1 MIVIGSH
8 KDLPPKKDSTHS
20 PNGFPEP
27 SLLQLEDCME
37 AAQMCNKAFSGLLHS
52 FRETKKLSLLLKSY
66 QASFQTPCNTCQL
79 REEGLNRS
87 RKLNLALYKST
98 RTDRRLCNSVCS
110 SSGLLGFRFTVM
122 LVIITSSIVAK
133 DCVDMSS
140 SQKELLLSS

>member
-8 KDLPPKKDSTHS
+8 RDLPPKRDSTHS

-98 RTDRRLCNSVCS
+98 RTDRTGQATKTDEFSENFQRGGGGHN
-110 SSGLLGFRFTVM
+110 
-122 LVIITSSIVAK
+122 
-133 DCVDMSS
+133 
-140 SQKELLLSS
+140 